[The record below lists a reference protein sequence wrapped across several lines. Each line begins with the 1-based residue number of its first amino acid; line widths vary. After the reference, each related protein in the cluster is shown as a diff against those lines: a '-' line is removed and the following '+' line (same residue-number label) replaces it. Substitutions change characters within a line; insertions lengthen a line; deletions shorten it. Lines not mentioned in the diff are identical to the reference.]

1 MSFEIDVAVKMRDW
15 AEATR
20 AGVSITQREIRN
32 RTREQIRGTGMS
44 NAARGLNTK
53 ARKIEGG
60 WIIQVFQSPSY
71 MKVYEYGGTSVGR
84 PFLWMPVGLGLKGIP
99 AKRNRLLI
107 QPGRRRPILIWK
119 DTGKVAYVGI
129 RSITHRPRFRIRE
142 ISHEEAVKFLERLA
156 I

>member
-15 AEATR
+15 PEATR

-44 NAARGLNTK
+44 SAARGLNTR

-60 WIIQVFQSPSY
+60 WMIQVFQSPSY
-71 MKVYEYGGTSVGR
+71 MKVYEYGGVSVGR
-84 PFLWMPVGLGLKGIP
+84 PYLWMPVGLGLKGIS
-99 AKRNRLLI
+99 AKRQRNVIRLRNRPL
-107 QPGRRRPILIWK
+107 LIWK
-119 DTGKVAYVGI
+119 DTGKVAYVGV
-129 RSITHRPRFRIRE
+129 RSVSHRPRFRIRQ
-142 ISHEEAVKFLERLA
+142 IAHDEAVKFLERLA